1 MKSVMLIAIT
11 LSACATTGVPT
22 MDREPN
28 VGSGSRVALDL
39 VPHADT
45 SRVFPEALDPR
56 LPGADR
62 VAHQIRAELG
72 DVASIEVRLCVA
84 AEGRVSSV
92 ELLRSSAMPA
102 FDQSVIADAMQWKFA
117 ALPGPTSAR
126 TCERATITYRPHA

>member
-11 LSACATTGVPT
+11 FTACATTGVPA
-22 MDREPN
+22 MDREPHT
-28 VGSGSRVALDL
+28 GSRVELDL
-39 VPHADT
+39 VPRADAT
-45 SRVFPEALDPR
+45 RVFPQALDPR
-56 LPGADR
+56 LPAADR

-84 AEGRVSSV
+84 AEGRVTSV
-92 ELLRSSAMPA
+92 EVVRSSTMPT
-102 FDQSVIADAMQWKFA
+102 FDRSVIADAMQWKFA